1 MTFVGKVFEVAKG
14 QSGRQGKAKGKAKAK
29 ERPEL
34 EAVAAAT
41 LQAAET
47 PAPSTSN
54 SRGLQT
60 AKSEKKVS
68 CVDAA
73 ANFAPGGLDP
83 LSAGEVTVLCGVGSA
98 SPALVAP
105 SAQSLIAPARRLEPP
120 GLP

>member
-1 MTFVGKVFEVAKG
+1 
-14 QSGRQGKAKGKAKAK
+14 
-29 ERPEL
+29 
-34 EAVAAAT
+34 
-41 LQAAET
+41 
-47 PAPSTSN
+47 
-54 SRGLQT
+54 
-60 AKSEKKVS
+60 VS